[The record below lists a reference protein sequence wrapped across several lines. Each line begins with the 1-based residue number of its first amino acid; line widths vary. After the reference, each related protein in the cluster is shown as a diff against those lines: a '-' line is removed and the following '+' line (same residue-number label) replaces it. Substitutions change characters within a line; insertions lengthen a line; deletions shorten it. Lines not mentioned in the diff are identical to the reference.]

1 MSMVKLTLIL
11 NKEKEKLVKNPEC
24 IREIVMWILVMRPW
38 TYYLISI
45 TFFICKMTILVPK
58 IQYVYSMWYLAQSNT
73 VFIFTCIAYPSAST
87 LLL

>member
-1 MSMVKLTLIL
+1 
-11 NKEKEKLVKNPEC
+11 
-24 IREIVMWILVMRPW
+24 
-38 TYYLISI
+38 
-45 TFFICKMTILVPK
+45 MTILVPK